1 MIKEKTFFTISN
13 DYLFKVIM
21 SDKELRKYIFKICFD
36 KDIDIEK
43 ISNVELLKENKKLK
57 GIITDIKLED
67 HLNVYLVEMQNKNE
81 DIMIER
87 WLYSISRVISTELNP
102 KKNHKTLRKIT
113 TFIIQNNH
121 EITEDIYKII
131 GRVNKEVLTDK
142 IELCVFDIPKELKS
156 KVRERRTIAKLFRVK
171 SMEELDKI
179 KVENKIEKKIV
190 ELIKRYN
197 KDIKEYEKMKE
208 EEENMGL
215 MEIKLEKA
223 EERGKTKGIS
233 IGEKRG
239 EIKGIQ
245 KNTLELA
252 KKMLKEGAT
261 TDFVSK
267 VTGLSKKVLMTML

>member
-1 MIKEKTFFTISN
+1 MSTKGLEKKFFTISN

-21 SDKELRKYIFKICFD
+21 SDIKLRRYIFKICFD

-43 ISNVELLKENKKLK
+43 ISNVELLKENKNLK

-67 HLNVYLVEMQNKNE
+67 NLNVYLVEMQNKNE
-81 DIMIER
+81 DVMIER

-102 KKNHKTLRKIT
+102 KKNHKKLRKIT

-121 EITEDIYKII
+121 EIREDIYKLI
-131 GRVNKEVLTDK
+131 GIVNKEVLTDK

-156 KVRERRTIAKLFRVK
+156 KVRERRILAKLFRVK
-171 SMEELDKI
+171 SLEELERI
-179 KVENKIEKKIV
+179 KVENKMEKRIV

-215 MEIKLEKA
+215 MEIKLGKA
-223 EERGKTKGIS
+223 EERGKAKGIN
-233 IGEKRG
+233 IGANNK
-239 EIKGIQ
+239 
-245 KNTLELA
+245 TVELA
-252 KKMLKEGAT
+252 KRMIKEGAT

>member
-43 ISNVELLKENKKLK
+43 ISNVELLKENKNLK

-156 KVRERRTIAKLFRVK
+156 KVRERRILAQVFRVK
-171 SMEELDKI
+171 SMEELERI

-190 ELIKRYN
+190 ELIQRYN

-208 EEENMGL
+208 EEDVMGL
-215 MEIKLEKA
+215 MEIKLGKA

>member
-43 ISNVELLKENKKLK
+43 ISNVELLKENKNLK

-156 KVRERRTIAKLFRVK
+156 KVRERRVLAQIFRVK
-171 SMEELDKI
+171 SIEELERI

-190 ELIKRYN
+190 ELIQRYN

-208 EEENMGL
+208 EEDVMGL
-215 MEIKLEKA
+215 MEIKLGKA